1 MYAMFP
7 MAMPPKTTNGGSQE
21 LERVT
26 MYEMSDSVRHWEIA
40 FGGTGLARL
49 YCETFADAQN
59 QPQSTCR
66 LHFDGDVRPDL
77 MREIID
83 MVRVKILVT
92 LPKGLCIVYRGHLV
106 SSFDYGA

>member
-1 MYAMFP
+1 
-7 MAMPPKTTNGGSQE
+7 MASPPKDTNGGGGD

-26 MYEMSDSVRHWEIA
+26 MYEMSDRVRHWEIA

-49 YCETFADAQN
+49 YCETFADAKEQK
-59 QPQSTCR
+59 QSTCR
-66 LHFDGDVRPDL
+66 LHFDGDVRAEL

-83 MVRVKILVT
+83 MVRDKLLVT
-92 LPKGLCIVYRGHLV
+92 LPRGLCIVYRGHLV